1 MKRINTATAVNGEFV
16 DGNRT
21 LGQKATQFSAEW
33 CNTIQEELCA
43 IVELITGASVK
54 GSSNH
59 EVIDAL
65 NGNRTF
71 HSVKVGSAEL
81 SIVPGLGESLRNLA
95 ALSAGVIEALT
106 EFKVGGSKWE
116 SGNGQPT
123 LTGLYGVEAGNVGTT
138 NLQADT
144 IDVHGEGVTA
154 LQVLKKLVGDQGQSA
169 QSNALLIGATR
180 ADSLVVEGDAEV
192 SGNLIVYGALLLAG
206 AFTADGGFATSN
218 GDFSTNNGDV
228 SAPNGTMT
236 AGKLRLGSGST
247 LVANDA
253 GSESTITAQLQALAG
268 GTVAVIINKHSAALQ
283 FSGTTFYPLG
293 AWQIPAGGAAQVIV
307 HGDGDSK
314 KCYPM
319 VGTYV

>member
-1 MKRINTATAVNGEFV
+1 MKRINTATAVNGMFV

-43 IVELITGASVK
+43 IVELITGAAVT
-54 GSSNH
+54 GLSNH

-65 NGNRTF
+65 NGDRTF
-71 HSVKVGSAEL
+71 RSVKVGSAEL
-81 SIVPGLGESLRNLA
+81 KVVSGLGVSLSNLA
-95 ALSAGVIEALT
+95 ALSAGVIKALT
-106 EFKVGGSKWE
+106 MFKVGDSQWIPGDGRPKIE
-116 SGNGQPT
+116 
-123 LTGLYGVEAGNVGTT
+123 GLYGVDAGNVGTT

-144 IDVHGEGVTA
+144 IDSHGDGVTE

-169 QSNALLIGATR
+169 QSNALLLGAIR

-192 SGNLIVYGALLLAG
+192 GGDLTVDGDLTIVGE
-206 AFTADGGFATSN
+206 FVADGG
-218 GDFSTNNGDV
+218 FSTNNGDFSTGNGSV
-228 SAPNGTMT
+228 SAPNGTVT
-236 AGKLRLGSGST
+236 AGKLKLGDGST
-247 LVANDA
+247 LVATSA
-253 GSESTITAQLQALAG
+253 GSESTITTQLQAMAS

-293 AWQIPAGGAAQVIV
+293 TWQVPAGGAAQVIV
-307 HGDGDSK
+307 HGDGESK